1 MINLLNKRKLGIALG
16 LVLAFS
22 SMFICDALCD
32 VGIIEFSSTHSHNQV
47 EDHHGATAHDHGDDH
62 HALPVASDHDHE
74 QPTGHDHES
83 SEDGEC
89 CKNLTSPFFDQLIKH
104 KVESV
109 EFLKIDKIDFVA
121 DYNGYNAFLYNSR
134 KVDNLFLY
142 SNLPPPLPGD
152 QIRILFQSFLL

>member
-22 SMFICDALCD
+22 GMFICDALCD
-32 VGIIEFSSTHSHNQV
+32 VGIIEFSSTHGHDGV
-47 EDHHGATAHDHGDDH
+47 EDHHGSTAHNHGDDH
-62 HALPVASDHDHE
+62 HALPVATDHDHR
-74 QPTGHDHES
+74 PT
-83 SEDGEC
+83 EDDDC
-89 CKNLTSPFFDQLIKH
+89 CENLTTPFFNQLIKH
-104 KVESV
+104 KVESFEFNKV
-109 EFLKIDKIDFVA
+109 EKIDFVPHY
-121 DYNGYNAFLYNSR
+121 DGFISFLYNSR